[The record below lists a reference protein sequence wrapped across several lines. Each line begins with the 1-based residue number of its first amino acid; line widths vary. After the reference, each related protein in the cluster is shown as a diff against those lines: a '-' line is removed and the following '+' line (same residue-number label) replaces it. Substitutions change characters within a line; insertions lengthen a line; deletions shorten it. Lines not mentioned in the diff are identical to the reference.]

1 MSQIIDGQDWTPV
14 VLSKPKNTSNNVDS
28 NGKPKRKLSD
38 KEIHLLKIENEE
50 VEIKKISLTTQKKI
64 QQARL
69 SKKMSQAEVAKQIN
83 VKQSVINE
91 YENGKAVPNNN
102 ILGKLEKVLGAK
114 LRGKNK

>member
-1 MSQIIDGQDWTPV
+1 
-14 VLSKPKNTSNNVDS
+14 
-28 NGKPKRKLSD
+28 
-38 KEIHLLKIENEE
+38 
-50 VEIKKISLTTQKKI
+50 
-64 QQARL
+64 
-69 SKKMSQAEVAKQIN
+69 MSQAEVAKQIN